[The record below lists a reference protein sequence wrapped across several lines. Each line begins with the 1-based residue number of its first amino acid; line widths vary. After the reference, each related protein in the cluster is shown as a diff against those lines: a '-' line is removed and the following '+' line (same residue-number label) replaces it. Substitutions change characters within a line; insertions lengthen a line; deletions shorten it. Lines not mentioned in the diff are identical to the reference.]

1 MVQYSVY
8 TDGGSRG
15 NPGISAYAF
24 VIYDSNN
31 EIYSSSG
38 FLGISTNNKAEY
50 TALLTALKYIV
61 SQIQENNLDLTIT
74 NYTLYSDSEL
84 MVKQIK
90 GEYKVKDEDLKI
102 LYLECKELI
111 KKIANFKIEHVRREK
126 NKRADFLVNKVLDEQ

>member
-1 MVQYSVY
+1 MKKIEVY

-15 NPGISAYAF
+15 NPGISAFAF
-24 VIYDSNN
+24 VIYEDGQ
-31 EIYSSSG
+31 EVFTSSG

-50 TALLTALKYIV
+50 TGLLHALKYV
-61 SQIQENNLDLTIT
+61 NHESFKDVFFFA
-74 NYTLYSDSEL
+74 DSEL

-102 LYLECKELI
+102 LFNECKQLI
-111 KKIANFKIEHVRREK
+111 SKLNFFKIEHVRREK

>member
-24 VIYDSNN
+24 VIFDSNI

-61 SQIQENNLDLTIT
+61 SKIQESNIDLTIT

>member
-1 MVQYSVY
+1 MSKIEVY

-24 VIYDSNN
+24 VIYQNGE
-31 EIYSSSG
+31 EIFSSSG

-50 TALLTALKYIV
+50 SALLHALKYV
-61 SQIQENNLDLTIT
+61 AEETFEQVFF
-74 NYTLYSDSEL
+74 YSDSEL

-102 LYLECKELI
+102 LFLECKQLI
-111 KKIANFKIEHVRREK
+111 SKLPLFKIEHVRRER
-126 NKRADFLVNKVLDEQ
+126 NKRADYLVNKVLDEQ